1 MPCNITK
8 AIYTLESIQIPKH
21 PVILTVWEAFNQI
34 PFSAPTYDWL
44 TPYDLY
50 HPTFPVIK
58 LWRPHTKS
66 TLELLAGFRSYNLA
80 SAHGLSEVEV
90 IEFTVLSE
98 VEAIEIALKDILY
111 PLVIWNCCTK
121 SSNLQVH
128 NFLKAIRKS
137 LPDSYKK
144 QLPKPVQ
151 LREWLNISEYT
162 GRKKLSTP
170 SKLTLLRQSIS
181 SGQENVQ
188 QEHAKHDQA

>member
-8 AIYTLESIQIPKH
+8 AIYTLESIQTPKH

-34 PFSAPTYDWL
+34 PFSAPTHNWL
-44 TPYDLY
+44 TPDDLY
-50 HPTFPVIK
+50 QPAFPAIK

-80 SAHGLSEVEV
+80 SAHSLSEIEV
-90 IEFTVLSE
+90 IEFTALSE

-111 PLVIWNCCTK
+111 PLMIWNCCTK

-128 NFLKAIRKS
+128 NFLKTVRKS
-137 LPDSYKK
+137 LPKSYKN

-151 LREWLNISEYT
+151 LREWLNISEYV
-162 GRKKLSTP
+162 GRKRLSTP
-170 SKLTLLRQSIS
+170 SRLTLLRQCIS

-188 QEHAKHDQA
+188 QESAKNGQA